1 MNKGT
6 FWAPFSTYMNI
17 PFPIH
22 TPTYSGVRE
31 PFFFF
36 RPGSDLSTYRKT
48 PILGKHP
55 FPLYTLQ
62 VYIPSRPRLCMQ
74 SKHAYFKKNCQG
86 FQCRWFKKKVRPKA
100 GLVVEFESPDELKIT
115 LLGPYD
121 LGNKKRVKPL
131 KEGIRI
137 WPYCRFMEGKIFD
150 FLPHINQLIG

>member
-1 MNKGT
+1 
-6 FWAPFSTYMNI
+6 MNI

-31 PFFFF
+31 PFSFSGPDQTCQHSIG
-36 RPGSDLSTYRKT
+36 RLRSSEN
-48 PILGKHP
+48 IL
-55 FPLYTLQ
+55 FPSMHYK
-62 VYIPSRPRLCMQ
+62 YILSRPRLCMQ

-86 FQCRWFKKKVRPKA
+86 FQCRWFKKKVKKKA
-100 GLVVEFESPDELKIT
+100 GLVLEFESPDELKIT

-137 WPYCRFMEGKIFD
+137 WWSYCRFMEGKIFD